1 MKTLLFDFS
10 KVLLFPKD
18 ENYHGSLNKL
28 YKKIQTEGKDF
39 DDYYRLNT
47 DLLDYLSKLDCE
59 KYIFTTGTVQNAP
72 EIKDLVKAV
81 FNDIFNV
88 PLIGF
93 EKTDKRAYLD
103 IAERVGVEPN
113 ALLFIDDNKDNLQA
127 AREAGLDTLHY
138 QNNEQV
144 ESFVKDWLE

>member
-1 MKTLLFDFS
+1 MRTLLFDFS

-28 YKKIQTEGKDF
+28 YRKIQNDGKNFNDH
-39 DDYYRLNT
+39 YRLNT
-47 DLLDYLSKLDCE
+47 DLLNYLSELNCG

-72 EIKDLVKAV
+72 EIKGQVAAV

-113 ALLFIDDNKDNLQA
+113 ELLFIDDNKDNLKA
-127 AREAGLDTLHY
+127 AKEEGLDTLHY
-138 QNNEQV
+138 EDNEQV
-144 ESFVKDWLE
+144 KSFVNNWLE